1 MRGEPWM
8 AGCLRSAVHAWSA
21 LLLVGGRMR
30 GRRGRYIQG
39 YIDRTISYGY
49 GPGDRG
55 TVRRYAPA
63 RRRRVAWRVGRRR
76 VPAVPQ
82 RGAHSPDT
90 CVVCSPEFLRKYS
103 DLQATDDMATEKKF
117 LASAEEFEL
126 WMAAVLEARGF
137 DADE

>member
-1 MRGEPWM
+1 M
-8 AGCLRSAVHAWSA
+8 
-21 LLLVGGRMR
+21 
-30 GRRGRYIQG
+30 
-39 YIDRTISYGY
+39 
-49 GPGDRG
+49 
-55 TVRRYAPA
+55 
-63 RRRRVAWRVGRRR
+63 
-76 VPAVPQ
+76 PAVPQ

-103 DLQATDDMATEKKF
+103 NLQATDDMATEKKF